1 MVWSVWRFERGA
13 IMKCQMAEIF
23 LRAVVSLNLK
33 SAAVLK
39 SCKPRVNQRHQ
50 SHQLLKKR
58 TNRRLV
64 LSRDDYQICL
74 INSCRNKGAIIMTA
88 SPSWVEANERKAGV
102 RPMQLILIVKEI
114 STHPH
119 LNNVAAI
126 NIFSSCSCLNNWRSV
141 TTAMV
146 R

>member
-1 MVWSVWRFERGA
+1 
-13 IMKCQMAEIF
+13 MKCQMAEIF

-64 LSRDDYQICL
+64 LSRRLSQMCL
-74 INSCRNKGAIIMTA
+74 I
-88 SPSWVEANERKAGV
+88 ERKAVERG
-102 RPMQLILIVKEI
+102 
-114 STHPH
+114 
-119 LNNVAAI
+119 NN
-126 NIFSSCSCLNNWRSV
+126 NDSKSV
-141 TTAMV
+141 V
-146 R
+146 S